1 MAQLPTFSDSETLV
15 GVAGDWHGNDR
26 WAISALEVFA
36 AAGVSTILHLGDFG
50 VWPGE
55 SGERYLGALRRALE
69 KYDQTIYVT
78 LGNHE
83 DYTQVG
89 ALPVGEDG
97 LQWIRHNIALFPRPF
112 RFELG
117 LHSVLS
123 LGGAPS
129 VDREFRKPYRS
140 WWPEEMITEEMV
152 QEAIAGGHAD
162 IMLAHDAPNGG
173 TRAVE
178 QILSSGGGWSKAS
191 LAYASVGRNMID
203 RVVYEIKPDMYLHG
217 HYHVKDSGY
226 LRYEDAAWGEIHSL
240 APDEVQGNIGVLH
253 LDEDFIFDWIYE

>member
-1 MAQLPTFSDSETLV
+1 MAQLPTFDETETAV
-15 GVAGDWHGNDR
+15 AVAGDWHGNTR
-26 WAISALEVFA
+26 WAVSVIEELGRV
-36 AAGVSTILHLGDFG
+36 GVRTILHLGDFG
-50 VWPGE
+50 VWPGQ
-55 SGERYLGALRRALE
+55 SGEEYLGALRRALE
-69 KYDQTIYVT
+69 ENDQTIYVT

-83 DYTQVG
+83 DYTQVA
-89 ALPVGEDG
+89 ALPVGDDG
-97 LQWIRHNIALFPRPF
+97 LQWIRHNIAIFPRPF

-173 TRAVE
+173 TAAVE
-178 QILSSGGGWSKAS
+178 RILSTGGGWSKDS
-191 LAYASVGRNMID
+191 LAYAAEGRDLID
-203 RVVYEIKPDMYLHG
+203 RVVYSVKPDAYFHG
-217 HYHVKDSGY
+217 HYHVRDSGY
-226 LRYEDAAWGEIHSL
+226 LRYGDNARGEIHSL
-240 APDEVQGNIGVLH
+240 APDGAAGNVGLLH
-253 LDEDFIFDWIYE
+253 IDEDFFFDWVG